1 VVNAKYVF
9 PDESRGSC
17 VQLIVPLA
25 ASRLETLERRRD
37 ALIEALG
44 T

>member
-1 VVNAKYVF
+1 VARYR
-9 PDESRGSC
+9 DAGID
-17 VQLIVPLA
+17 QLIVPLA